1 MELLDVSSRR
11 DNIKDSGVLSIN
23 FPLTHFILHIDIK
36 WSSFPLPQMNKN
48 RLAKVIWKPD
58 SQDFFFV
65 VEKAAF
71 QPEPISDRL
80 KNPFHSAFCSFV
92 QSELRLEDNVLP
104 VWH

>member
-1 MELLDVSSRR
+1 MS
-11 DNIKDSGVLSIN
+11 
-23 FPLTHFILHIDIK
+23 HF
-36 WSSFPLPQMNKN
+36 SLPQADKN

-58 SQDFFFV
+58 NQAFFFSS
-65 VEKAAF
+65 EKATF

-80 KNPFHSAFCSFV
+80 KNPFHSAFCPFV